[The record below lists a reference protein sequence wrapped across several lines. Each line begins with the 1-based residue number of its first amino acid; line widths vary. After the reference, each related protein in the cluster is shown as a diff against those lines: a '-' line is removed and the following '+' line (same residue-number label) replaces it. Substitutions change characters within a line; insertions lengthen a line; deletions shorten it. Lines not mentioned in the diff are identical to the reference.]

1 MILRDPSRRSGE
13 WGDDHLS
20 VPGFDLNAVAEENEA
35 LGVGPGLE
43 LCFKTVRYLHER
55 EGQTH
60 GSGRRDAR
68 RARDGVSLAS
78 ASSLPK
84 PCGRAVAGSE
94 PRPAINEAR

>member
-1 MILRDPSRRSGE
+1 MILRDPSRKSGE

-55 EGQTH
+55 EG
-60 GSGRRDAR
+60 
-68 RARDGVSLAS
+68 
-78 ASSLPK
+78 
-84 PCGRAVAGSE
+84 
-94 PRPAINEAR
+94 